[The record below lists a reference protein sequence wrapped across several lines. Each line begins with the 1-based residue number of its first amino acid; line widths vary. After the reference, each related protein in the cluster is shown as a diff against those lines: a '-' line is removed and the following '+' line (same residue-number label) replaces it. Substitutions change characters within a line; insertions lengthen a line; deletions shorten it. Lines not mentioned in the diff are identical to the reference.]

1 MHSHIPKISIS
12 PAPPEEP
19 VCEPYSP
26 FQSLT
31 APVVVVHDNGFRPV
45 HLTPPPT
52 VHYFKRTTSD
62 TLRKPANEA
71 GGAGLA
77 GERFQALL
85 KATKERNASVG
96 LRKELAIKLQQ
107 NKQGM
112 CCPFLFDNVFFHVD

>member
-1 MHSHIPKISIS
+1 MPHILDSPIPKISIS

-19 VCEPYSP
+19 IREPYSP
-26 FQSLT
+26 FQSFT
-31 APVVVVHDNGFRPV
+31 APVVVNDNSFRPV

-52 VHYFKRTTSD
+52 VHYFKRTISD
-62 TLRKPANEA
+62 TLRKPTNEA

-107 NKQGM
+107 NKQGVV
-112 CCPFLFDNVFFHVD
+112 L